1 VVKLGRTIKLRLY
14 PNTSQ
19 ADGFLDM
26 TQEYQ
31 RLANIVSQW
40 VFDHDFPLSWL
51 KINNHLY
58 KNIRQESS
66 LNSQM
71 VQSVFRTVVARY
83 KTIQKQMKQHPA
95 HYKTTDNKWIQVP
108 RDLTWLAKPI
118 SFHRPQADLV
128 RQSNYSFV
136 NGMTQISITTLGKR
150 TKLAFSNKGF
160 EDYFQADWKLGTAK
174 LVHNQG
180 KWFLHIS
187 ITKDVAD
194 FDSKKGPN
202 IVGIDRGLRFL
213 ATAYDHQGKTTF
225 FDGKKILL
233 RRKKFL
239 ENRRHL
245 QSKGTKSAKKKL
257 KQLAQRENRWMT
269 DVNHRLAKTLVAAY
283 GTHTLFVLENLT
295 NVTFNTDDL
304 PKSLRD
310 SHHSWAFFQLELFL
324 TYKAQAVQSTVVKV
338 SPAYTS
344 QRCPRCGLIEKTN
357 RHHDTHEY
365 WCIQCQYRCNDD
377 RLGAM
382 NIEILGKDWLNGVK
396 RPKIQTLRLLG
407 KPGS

>member
-1 VVKLGRTIKLRLY
+1 MVKLGRTLKLRLY
-14 PNTSQ
+14 PDTFQ
-19 ADGFLDM
+19 ADEFLAM
-26 TQEYQ
+26 AQEYQ

-58 KNIRQESS
+58 KKLRQASA

-83 KTIQKQMKQHPA
+83 KTVQKQMRQHA
-95 HYKTTDNKWIQVP
+95 YRYKTADNKWIQVS
-108 RDLTWLAKPI
+108 RDLTWLEKPI
-118 SFHRPQADLV
+118 HFRRPQADLV
-128 RQSNYSFV
+128 RQSNYSFI

-150 TKLAFSNKGF
+150 TKLAFTNKGF
-160 EDYFQADWKLGTAK
+160 EKYFQNDWKLGTAK

-180 KWFLHIS
+180 KWFLHIG

-194 FDSKKGPN
+194 FDRENNPR

-213 ATAYDHQGKTTF
+213 ATAYDHLGKTIF
-225 FDGKKILL
+225 FDGHKILL

-257 KQLAQRENRWMT
+257 RQLAQRENRWMT

-283 GTHTLFVLENLT
+283 GPNTLFVLEDLT

-304 PKSLRD
+304 PKSLRN
-310 SHHSWAFFQLELFL
+310 SHRSWAFFQLESFL
-324 TYKAQAVQSTVVKV
+324 TYKAQANQSTVVKV
-338 SPAYTS
+338 NPAFTS
-344 QRCPRCGLIEKTN
+344 QRCPKCGLIAKAN

-365 WCIQCQYRCNDD
+365 WCAECQYRCNDD

-382 NIEILGKDWLNGVK
+382 NIELLGQDWLSGVK
-396 RPKIQTLRLLG
+396 RPKIQKLTTIG
-407 KPGS
+407 